1 MMASNRKQPFGY
13 KMEWGEIVIQEQ
25 EASVVRWIFQSYLTG
40 ASYHDLTE
48 ALEKGDVPYE
58 VGKLWNKNMVA
69 RILENAKY
77 TGQCDYPPLI
87 SQEQFDAVQSRRQK
101 QSAPP
106 RKTPAQKELRRL
118 CGGSPPPWVERQ
130 VLAVLNNL
138 IAHPEQLRCPPCE
151 NTLPAEVIQL
161 RQELDDLLNT
171 PPVDEDRARE
181 MALHLAE
188 LQLNTIGPEEYET
201 ERLQRLFQSR
211 SPMSELN
218 QELLHESVRHITYV
232 GRRVTI
238 LLKNHQTMEGG
249 NNQ

>member
-1 MMASNRKQPFGY
+1 MASNRKQPFGY
-13 KMEWGEIVIQEQ
+13 KMEWGEIVIQER
-25 EASVVRWIFQSYLTG
+25 EASVVRWIFQSYLMG
-40 ASYHDLTE
+40 ASYNDLTK

-69 RILENAKY
+69 RILENPKY
-77 TGQCDYPPLI
+77 TGQCDYPSLI

-101 QSAPP
+101 RAAPP

-138 IAHPEQLRCPPCE
+138 IARPEQLRCPHRE
-151 NTLPAEVIQL
+151 NALPAEVIRL

-171 PPVDEDRARE
+171 PPVDEDRARK

-188 LQLNTIGPEEYET
+188 LQLNAIGPEEYET
-201 ERLQRLFQSR
+201 ERLQRLFQSH

-218 QELLHESVRHITYV
+218 QELLHESVRHITYA

>member
-13 KMEWGEIVIQEQ
+13 KMEWGEIVIQER

-40 ASYHDLTE
+40 ASYNDLTE
-48 ALEKGDVPYE
+48 ALEKGNVPYE

-77 TGQCDYPPLI
+77 TGQYDYPTLI

-101 QSAPP
+101 RAAPP

-130 VLAVLNNL
+130 VLAVL
-138 IAHPEQLRCPPCE
+138 
-151 NTLPAEVIQL
+151 PAEVIRL

-171 PPVDEDRARE
+171 PPVDEDCARK

-188 LQLNTIGPEEYET
+188 LQLNAIGPEEYET

-218 QELLHESVRHITYV
+218 QELLHESVRHITYA

>member
-40 ASYHDLTE
+40 ASYNDLTK

-77 TGQCDYPPLI
+77 TGQCDYPSLI
-87 SQEQFDAVQSRRQK
+87 SRKQFDAVQFRRQK
-101 QSAPP
+101 RAAPP

-130 VLAVLNNL
+130 VLAVLNDL
-138 IAHPEQLRCPPCE
+138 IARPEQLRCPLCE
-151 NTLPAEVIQL
+151 KVLPAEVIRL

-171 PPVDEDRARE
+171 PPVDEDRARK
-181 MALHLAE
+181 MALRLAE
-188 LQLNTIGPEEYET
+188 LQLNAIGPEEYET

-218 QELLHESVRHITYV
+218 QELLHESVRHITYA

>member
-1 MMASNRKQPFGY
+1 
-13 KMEWGEIVIQEQ
+13 
-25 EASVVRWIFQSYLTG
+25 
-40 ASYHDLTE
+40 
-48 ALEKGDVPYE
+48 
-58 VGKLWNKNMVA
+58 MVA

-138 IAHPEQLRCPPCE
+138 IARPEQLRCPHRE
-151 NTLPAEVIQL
+151 NALPAEVIRL
-161 RQELDDLLNT
+161 RRELDDLLNT
-171 PPVDEDRARE
+171 PPVDEDRARK

-188 LQLNTIGPEEYET
+188 LQLNAIGPEEYET
-201 ERLQRLFQSR
+201 ERLQRLFQAH

-218 QELLHESVRHITYV
+218 QELLHESVRHITYTSK
-232 GRRVTI
+232 GVTI

>member
-1 MMASNRKQPFGY
+1 MASNRKQPFGY

-40 ASYHDLTE
+40 ASYNDLTE

-101 QSAPP
+101 RAAPP

-130 VLAVLNNL
+130 VLAVLNGAEPDPGTPAPHIL
-138 IAHPEQLRCPPCE
+138 GLHIVEQIARAHGGRAVFAQ
-151 NTLPAEVIQL
+151 
-161 RQELDDLLNT
+161 NT
-171 PPVDEDRARE
+171 PRGARC
-181 MALHLAE
+181 LLSLPLADV
-188 LQLNTIGPEEYET
+188 QAP
-201 ERLQRLFQSR
+201 
-211 SPMSELN
+211 
-218 QELLHESVRHITYV
+218 
-232 GRRVTI
+232 
-238 LLKNHQTMEGG
+238 
-249 NNQ
+249 

>member
-13 KMEWGEIVIQEQ
+13 KIEWGEIVIQEQ
-25 EASVVRWIFQSYLTG
+25 EASVVRWIFQTYLTG
-40 ASYHDLTE
+40 ASYNDLTE
-48 ALEKGDVPYE
+48 ALEKGGVPYE

-69 RILENAKY
+69 RILENTKY

-101 QSAPP
+101 RAAPP
-106 RKTPAQKELRRL
+106 RKTHAQKELRRL

-130 VLAVLNNL
+130 VLAVLNGST
-138 IAHPEQLRCPPCE
+138 PPPDPPPSPPGE
-151 NTLPAEVIQL
+151 TARPGEAPPPRE
-161 RQELDDLLNT
+161 ELHDQRNT

-181 MALHLAE
+181 LALRLAE

-218 QELLHESVRHITYV
+218 QELLHESVRHITYA

>member
-13 KMEWGEIVIQEQ
+13 KMEWGEIVIQER
-25 EASVVRWIFQSYLTG
+25 EASVVRWIFQSYLAG
-40 ASYHDLTE
+40 ASYNDLIE

-58 VGKLWNKNMVA
+58 VEKLWNKNMVA
-69 RILENAKY
+69 RILENSKY

-171 PPVDEDRARE
+171 PPVDEDRARK

-188 LQLNTIGPEEYET
+188 LQLNAIGPEEYET
-201 ERLQRLFQSR
+201 TRLQRLFQKHR
-211 SPMSELN
+211 PMDDLD
-218 QELLHESVRHITYV
+218 QGLLHESVRRITYN
-232 GRRVTI
+232 RRTVSI
-238 LLKNHQTMEGG
+238 LLKNNQIVEGG
-249 NNQ
+249 TPQ

>member
-1 MMASNRKQPFGY
+1 MASNRKQPFGY

-69 RILENAKY
+69 RILENYKY
-77 TGQCDYPPLI
+77 TGQCDYPSLI
-87 SQEQFDAVQSRRQK
+87 SQELFEAVQMRRKK
-101 QSAPP
+101 QAAPSQ
-106 RKTPAQKELRRL
+106 KTPAQKELRRL
-118 CGGSPPPWVERQ
+118 CGGAPPLWVERQ
-130 VLAVLNNL
+130 VLNVLNDL
-138 IAHPEQLRCPPCE
+138 IARPEQLRCPLCE
-151 NTLPAEVIQL
+151 KVLPVEVTLL

-171 PPVDEDRARE
+171 PPVDEDRARK

-218 QELLHESVRHITYV
+218 QELLHESVRHITYA